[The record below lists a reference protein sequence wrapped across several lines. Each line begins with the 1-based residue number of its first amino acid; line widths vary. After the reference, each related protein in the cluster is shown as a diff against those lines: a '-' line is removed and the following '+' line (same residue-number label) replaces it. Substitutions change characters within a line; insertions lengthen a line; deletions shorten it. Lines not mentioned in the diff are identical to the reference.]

1 MTNEEIAECC
11 EGIDPERARRAI
23 EAVLK
28 DTIYTIDDL
37 CETDGKLTSMNPR
50 GYGDWSELSCVMTAK
65 EYLYAGNHC
74 GYNIV
79 GWMYYSDRESQLRIV
94 ESLKIYFD
102 L

>member
-1 MTNEEIAECC
+1 
-11 EGIDPERARRAI
+11 
-23 EAVLK
+23 
-28 DTIYTIDDL
+28 
-37 CETDGKLTSMNPR
+37 MNPR

-79 GWMYYSDRESQLRIV
+79 GWMYNSDRESQLRIV